1 MKRIRLLIVDD
12 ESAQRELLTGFL
24 AKSGYDVTQASNG
37 SDALERYHEIL
48 SPLALVDMKMPGMNG
63 LELLVRL
70 KEINPFVQ
78 VIVLTAFG
86 SVDTAVASM
95 RAGAYDYLTKP
106 VNDLNELLVK
116 LEKAASQNQ
125 LIIDNQVMNT
135 RLAEVFPTTELIGES
150 QAMRKVRELITAV
163 APRDATV
170 LITGSSGTG
179 KELVARAIHANSP
192 RRDKRLVAINCAA
205 FPETLLE
212 AELFGFERGA
222 FTGADRAKQGRFEL
236 AEGGTLFLDEIGE
249 IPTAIQ
255 VKLLRVIE
263 ERKMERL
270 GSVRETSLDIR
281 IIAATNRDLHGLI
294 EQGKFREDL
303 YYRLNVVQIHLPSL
317 SERTGDVLL
326 LAQKFIEKYARKIG
340 SNVDGIEA
348 EAARALVSYSWPGNV
363 RELEN
368 VIERALVLARGDKIT
383 AIDLSGISSSLTSL
397 PGSSA
402 RSIRPLA
409 SVEKDEIVNCLDQL
423 DWNIGLSAERL
434 GIHRNTLTNKIKE
447 LGLIRSNRS

>member
-1 MKRIRLLIVDD
+1 MKRVRLLIVDD
-12 ESAQRELLTGFL
+12 EAAQRELLTGFL
-24 AKSGYDVTQASNG
+24 GRSGYDVTQASNG
-37 SDALERYHEIL
+37 SEALERYREIL
-48 SPLALVDMKMPGMNG
+48 APLALVDMKMPGMNG

-106 VNDLNELLVK
+106 INDLNELLVK

-125 LIIDNQVMNT
+125 LIIDNQVMDT

-150 QAMRKVRELITAV
+150 LAMRRVRELITAV
-163 APRDATV
+163 APREATV

-222 FTGADRAKQGRFEL
+222 FTGADKAKQGRFEL

-249 IPTAIQ
+249 IPMAIQ

-263 ERKMERL
+263 ERRMERL
-270 GSVRETSLDIR
+270 GSVRDTSLDIR
-281 IIAATNRDLHGLI
+281 IIAATNRDLQILI

-326 LAQKFIEKYARKIG
+326 LAQKFIEKYARKVG
-340 SNVDGIEA
+340 SDVNGIEA

-383 AIDLSGISSSLTSL
+383 AIDLSGISSSTTS
-397 PGSSA
+397 GSSD
-402 RSIRPLA
+402 RSIRTLA

-434 GIHRNTLTNKIKE
+434 GIHRNTLTNKIRE
-447 LGLIRSNRS
+447 LCLIRSNRS